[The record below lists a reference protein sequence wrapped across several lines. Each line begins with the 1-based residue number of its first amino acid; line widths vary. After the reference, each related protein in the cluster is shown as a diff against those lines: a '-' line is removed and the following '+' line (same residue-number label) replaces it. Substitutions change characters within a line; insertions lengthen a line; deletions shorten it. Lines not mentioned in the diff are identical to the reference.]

1 MKFRLKQNHILYF
14 WAVFDL
20 FYIARFIWLNISQGR
35 IPLIDDI
42 LSFSNIYPQQGAY
55 SLVLFSFSLLLNI
68 SIVFSAVMFLK
79 KWKYVSWMVYF
90 QTPFRLF
97 FMIPS
102 VSIMPW
108 IFKTMSIKL
117 GAIFLV
123 VVFLSEIIKVGTFYL
138 TRERS
143 S

>member
-1 MKFRLKQNHILYF
+1 MKVILKRKYVLYF
-14 WAVFDL
+14 WAIFDL
-20 FYIARFIWLNISQGR
+20 FYIVRFIWLNISQGR

-68 SIVFSAVMFLK
+68 SIVFSAVLLLK
-79 KWKYVSWMVYF
+79 NWKYANWIVYA

-102 VSIMPW
+102 ISILPW
-108 IFKTMSIKL
+108 VFKSISIKT
-117 GAIFLV
+117 GVIFLSA
-123 VVFLSEIIKVGTFYL
+123 VFISEMIKIGTFYL
-138 TRERS
+138 TRKES
-143 S
+143 Q

>member
-1 MKFRLKQNHILYF
+1 MKFRLKQNHIFYF
-14 WAVFDL
+14 WAAFDL

-55 SLVLFSFSLLLNI
+55 SLVLFSFSLLFNI
-68 SIVFSAVMFLK
+68 SIVFSAAMLLK
-79 KWKYVSWMVYF
+79 KWKYVSWIVYF

-102 VSIMPW
+102 ISILPW
-108 IFKTMSIKL
+108 MFKTMSIKV
-117 GAIFLV
+117 GAIFFV
-123 VVFLSEIIKVGTFYL
+123 AVFLSEIIKIGTFYL
-138 TRERS
+138 TREKNS
-143 S
+143 

>member
-1 MKFRLKQNHILYF
+1 MKFILKHNYIFYF

-20 FYIARFIWLNISQGR
+20 FYIVRFIWLNISQGR

-42 LSFSNIYPQQGAY
+42 LSFSDIYPQQGAY
-55 SLVLFSFSLLLNI
+55 SLVLFSFSLLLNV
-68 SIVFSAVMFLK
+68 SIVFSAVMLLK
-79 KWKYVSWMVYF
+79 KWKYVSWIVYF

-102 VSIMPW
+102 ISILPW
-108 IFKTMSIKL
+108 MFKTMSIKV
-117 GAIFLV
+117 GAIFLAA
-123 VVFLSEIIKVGTFYL
+123 VFLSEIIKVGTFYL
-138 TRERS
+138 TREKS

>member
-1 MKFRLKQNHILYF
+1 MKFILKHNYIFYF

-20 FYIARFIWLNISQGR
+20 FYTLRFIWLNISQGR

-42 LSFSNIYPQQGAY
+42 LSFSDIYPQQGAY
-55 SLVLFSFSLLLNI
+55 SLVLFSFSLLLNV
-68 SIVFSAVMFLK
+68 SIVFSAVMLLK
-79 KWKYVSWMVYF
+79 KWKYVSWIVYF

-102 VSIMPW
+102 ISILPW
-108 IFKTMSIKL
+108 MFKTMSIKV
-117 GAIFLV
+117 GAIFLAA
-123 VVFLSEIIKVGTFYL
+123 VFLSEIIKVGTFYL
-138 TRERS
+138 TREKS

>member
-1 MKFRLKQNHILYF
+1 MKVILKRKYVLYS
-14 WAVFDL
+14 WAIFDL
-20 FYIARFIWLNISQGR
+20 FYIARFIWLNISQGQ

-68 SIVFSAVMFLK
+68 SIVFSAVMYLK
-79 KWKYVSWMVYF
+79 KWKYVSWIVYI

-102 VSIMPW
+102 VSIFPW
-108 IFKTMSIKL
+108 MFKTMSIKV
-117 GAIFLV
+117 GAMFLAA
-123 VVFLSEIIKVGTFYL
+123 VFLSEIIKLGTFYL
-138 TRERS
+138 TREKS

>member
-1 MKFRLKQNHILYF
+1 MKSRLKQNQILYF

-20 FYIARFIWLNISQGR
+20 FYIVRFIWLNISQGR

-42 LSFSNIYPQQGAY
+42 LYFGSIYPQQGVY

-68 SIVFSAVMFLK
+68 SIVFSAVMLLK
-79 KWKYVSWMVYF
+79 KWKYVGWIVYF

-102 VSIMPW
+102 ISILTWM
-108 IFKTMSIKL
+108 FKIMSIKV
-117 GAIFLV
+117 GVIFLV
-123 VVFLSEIIKVGTFYL
+123 AVFLSEIIKVGTFYL
-138 TRERS
+138 IRKKIS
-143 S
+143 

>member
-1 MKFRLKQNHILYF
+1 MKLRLKQKHILYC

-20 FYIARFIWLNISQGR
+20 FYIVRFIWLNIAQGR

-42 LSFSNIYPQQGAY
+42 LSFSHIYSQQGAY
-55 SLVLFSFSLLLNI
+55 SQVLFSFSLLLNV

-79 KWKYVSWMVYF
+79 KWKYVNWVVYI

-102 VSIMPW
+102 ISILPW
-108 IFKTMSIKL
+108 MFKTMSIKV

-123 VVFLSEIIKVGTFYL
+123 AVFLSEIIKVGTFYL
-138 TRERS
+138 TREKS

>member
-1 MKFRLKQNHILYF
+1 MKFRLKQNHIFYF

-42 LSFSNIYPQQGAY
+42 LSFSNIYPQQGVY

-68 SIVFSAVMFLK
+68 SIVFSAVMFLT
-79 KWKYVSWMVYF
+79 KWKYVGWIVYF

-97 FMIPS
+97 FMLPS
-102 VSIMPW
+102 VSILPW
-108 IFKTMSIKL
+108 IFKTMSIKV
-117 GAIFLV
+117 GVIFLAA
-123 VVFLSEIIKVGTFYL
+123 VFLSEIIKVGTFYSI
-138 TRERS
+138 REKNL
-143 S
+143 

>member
-14 WAVFDL
+14 WAAFDL

-42 LSFSNIYPQQGAY
+42 LSFGNIYPQQGGY
-55 SLVLFSFSLLLNI
+55 SVVLFSSSLLLNI
-68 SIVFSAVMFLK
+68 SIVFSAVMLLK
-79 KWKYVSWMVYF
+79 KWKYVNWMVYF

-102 VSIMPW
+102 VSILPW
-108 IFKTMSIKL
+108 VLKTMSIKD
-117 GAIFLV
+117 GAIFIAA
-123 VVFLSEIIKVGTFYL
+123 VFLSEIIKVGTFYL
-138 TRERS
+138 TREKS
-143 S
+143 L

>member
-1 MKFRLKQNHILYF
+1 MKFRLKQSNILYF

-42 LSFSNIYPQQGAY
+42 LSFSSIYPRQGAY
-55 SLVLFSFSLLLNI
+55 ALVLFSFLLLLNI

-79 KWKYVSWMVYF
+79 KWKYVSCIVYF

-102 VSIMPW
+102 ISILPW
-108 IFKTMSIKL
+108 MFKTMSINAV
-117 GAIFLV
+117 AIFIAAVL
-123 VVFLSEIIKVGTFYL
+123 LSEIIKVGTFYL
-138 TRERS
+138 TREKS